1 MTLVLSYVH
10 LLSSAFVANSKRCE
24 FIPYKR
30 TISNLMSTNCYKR
43 VFSCRSEM
51 TKDGLVGRKVS
62 VEEDFRKHVYQ
73 QHK

>member
-1 MTLVLSYVH
+1 
-10 LLSSAFVANSKRCE
+10 
-24 FIPYKR
+24 
-30 TISNLMSTNCYKR
+30 
-43 VFSCRSEM
+43 M